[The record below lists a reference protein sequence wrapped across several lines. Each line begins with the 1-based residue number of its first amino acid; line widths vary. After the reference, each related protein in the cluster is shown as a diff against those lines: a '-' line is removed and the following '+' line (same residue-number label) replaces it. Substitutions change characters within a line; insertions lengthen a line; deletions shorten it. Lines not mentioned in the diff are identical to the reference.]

1 MAVRDLRGKSAE
13 AWEKL
18 EREREIV
25 ITSNGKPIAI
35 MTAVSEGNLEEALTV
50 MRRLQAI
57 MAAEALQKRSAEK
70 GLDKLSAREI
80 NEEIRAVRRLR
91 QMKIVLDTNVLVAGL
106 LSPYGASAGIVGM
119 VSSGIL
125 RLCYDARIMVEYQDV
140 LARPKFQFDFK
151 EGQGPAGVHGTVGE
165 IVATSPL
172 NARLPDVH
180 DEIFLEVALAGRAV
194 F

>member
-1 MAVRDLRGKSAE
+1 MQFMAVRDLRGKSAE

-35 MTAVSEGNLEEALTV
+35 MTAVSEENLEEALTV

-80 NEEIRAVRRLR
+80 NEEIRAVRR
-91 QMKIVLDTNVLVAGL
+91 
-106 LSPYGASAGIVGM
+106 
-119 VSSGIL
+119 
-125 RLCYDARIMVEYQDV
+125 AR
-140 LARPKFQFDFK
+140 AK
-151 EGQGPAGVHGTVGE
+151 
-165 IVATSPL
+165 
-172 NARLPDVH
+172 
-180 DEIFLEVALAGRAV
+180 
-194 F
+194 